1 MRGERIMVAT
11 RAIRLRWER
20 RCGAFLRAGAPLS
33 WVVALM
39 WALPAGAQEY
49 VDRAA
54 SRSVPETDA
63 AAAEA
68 PFGPGERLEY
78 QVRLGLMNVGEGYL
92 SVQRVDTVR
101 GFPTYHL
108 DLRIDASAAFGLA
121 HMNDRYQ
128 SWLDT
133 RTLVSRRFIR
143 DIDETGYR
151 GRRVFEIYPEE
162 RRWERLDDDKSGS
175 TPSMLPLDEI
185 SFLYYVRT
193 LPLKVGEEYRLNRY
207 FKEDGNPVVV
217 KVLRRERVTVPA
229 GTFDA
234 IVVQPVIQ
242 TSGLFGEGGEA
253 ELYLTD
259 DEYRHLV
266 FLRSKVPVVGSLS
279 LHLTDLVTG
288 LPLNPEERTRESRS
302 SG

>member
-1 MRGERIMVAT
+1 MRSVVGT
-11 RAIRLRWER
+11 RAKGYGLRVVRALLAGAAGW
-20 RCGAFLRAGAPLS
+20 GSAFLATASAAHAQDRGAPA
-33 WVVALM
+33 W
-39 WALPAGAQEY
+39 EHH
-49 VDRAA
+49 
-54 SRSVPETDA
+54 TDEMA
-63 AAAEA
+63 VEV

-78 QVRLGLMNVGEGYL
+78 QVKLGLMNVGEGYL

-101 GFPTYHL
+101 GYPTYHL
-108 DLRIDASAAFGLA
+108 DLRIDASTAFGLA

-143 DIDETGYR
+143 DIDETGYQ
-151 GRRVFEIYPEE
+151 GRRVYEIYPEE
-162 RRWERLDDDKSGS
+162 QRWERLDDDKAEA
-175 TPSMLPLDEI
+175 TPSILPLDEI

-207 FKEDGNPVVV
+207 FKLDGNPVTV

-234 IVVQPVIQ
+234 IVVQPIIR

-259 DEYRHLV
+259 DEHRHLV
-266 FLRSKVPVVGSLS
+266 FLRSKVPVVGTLS
-279 LHLTDLVTG
+279 LHLTDLARG
-288 LPLNPEERTRESRS
+288 MPLNPEARMSRS
-302 SG
+302 GAPG

>member
-1 MRGERIMVAT
+1 MMPFRRAWRGRSGLGALGLGAVLLAAVGPVQGQDWSSSEREAHT
-11 RAIRLRWER
+11 D
-20 RCGAFLRAGAPLS
+20 PS
-33 WVVALM
+33 
-39 WALPAGAQEY
+39 
-49 VDRAA
+49 AA
-54 SRSVPETDA
+54 H
-63 AAAEA
+63 A

-78 QVRLGLMNVGEGYL
+78 QVKLGLMNVGESYL

-101 GFPTYHL
+101 GYPTYHL
-108 DLRIDASAAFGLA
+108 DLRIDASTAFGLA
-121 HMNDRYQ
+121 RMNDRYQ

-143 DIDETGYR
+143 DIDETGYQ

-162 RRWERLDDDKSGS
+162 KRWERLDEDKAEE
-175 TPSMLPLDEI
+175 TPSILPLDEI

-193 LPLKVGEEYRLNRY
+193 LPLKVGEEYQLNRY
-207 FKEDGNPVVV
+207 FKLDGNPVTV

-234 IVVQPVIQ
+234 IVVQPVIR

-253 ELYLTD
+253 ELYFTD
-259 DEYRHLV
+259 DPHRHLV

-279 LHLTDLVTG
+279 LHLTDLAPGV
-288 LPLNPEERTRESRS
+288 PLNPEARIGPSAAPD
-302 SG
+302 

>member
-1 MRGERIMVAT
+1 M
-11 RAIRLRWER
+11 LL
-20 RCGAFLRAGAPLS
+20 AFPT
-33 WVVALM
+33 
-39 WALPAGAQEY
+39 GAQERTDHASDAGPQTD
-49 VDRAA
+49 VEAA
-54 SRSVPETDA
+54 PT
-63 AAAEA
+63 

-78 QVRLGLMNVGEGYL
+78 QVKLGLMNVGESSL
-92 SVQRVDTVR
+92 SVQRVEMIR
-101 GFPTYHL
+101 GYPTYHL

-121 HMNDRYQ
+121 RMNDRYQ

-133 RTLVSRRFIR
+133 HTLVSRRFIR
-143 DIDETGYR
+143 DIDETGYQ
-151 GRRVFEIYPEE
+151 GRRAFEIYPEE
-162 RRWERLDDDKSGS
+162 KRWERLDEDKAGS
-175 TPSMLPLDEI
+175 TPSILPLDEI

-217 KVLRRERVTVPA
+217 TVLRRERVTVPA

-279 LHLTDLVTG
+279 MHLTALTKGV
-288 LPLNPEERTRESRS
+288 PLNPDARVRESGA